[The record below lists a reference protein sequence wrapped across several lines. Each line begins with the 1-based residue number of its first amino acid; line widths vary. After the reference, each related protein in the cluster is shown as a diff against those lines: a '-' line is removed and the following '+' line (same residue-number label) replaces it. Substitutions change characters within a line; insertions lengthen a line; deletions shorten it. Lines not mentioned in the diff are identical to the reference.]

1 MQVRSSTIIHP
12 GHLSQPF
19 NTALTRAS
27 EDRATQRLNLK
38 DASLFGKTGEALES
52 IENRLGW
59 MDSITE
65 MKLRL
70 TEIDFFAK
78 AVLEDGYAHIALL
91 GMGGSSL
98 APEVFKRIFGLRAG
112 IKSFDILDTTDPHE
126 ILSVVERIELSRTL
140 FIVASKSGKT
150 IETLSQAKYFWNLME
165 NSQVDNPGQHFV
177 AITDPGS
184 SLVEMGK
191 RKMFRNVF
199 LNEPDIG
206 GRYSA
211 LSFFGL
217 VPAAF
222 TGASLKDILKYAEEE
237 QLNCNDNSYD
247 TNEAFRMGALWAIG
261 SERGVDKLTFL
272 ATESLR
278 PFVPWV
284 EQLIAE
290 STGKEGKGI
299 IPIEGETIATSDE
312 YGSDRMF
319 VFLVSESDRISDDDS
334 LEILRKEL
342 IAQGAPVIDIT
353 FPGLEWIGAGFF
365 QMEYATAVAG
375 YQLGINPFDEPNVQE
390 SKDNTAEI
398 LQHYDESGVFP
409 ILETVE
415 CWESLEV
422 TELGDP
428 GTFPP
433 EVLESPQRTLKR
445 FFSSVGEESY
455 ISILLYL
462 PRSKELESAVSDLRT
477 SLRNKFGVATTRGY
491 GPRFLHSIGQLY
503 KGGTPSGIFIVF
515 TGTDSERIPIPEA
528 SYNFGQLKSAQTI
541 GDTQALVKRGLSTM
555 MINLSSDPIGGIDQF
570 RVLIEKAFRDKK
582 PQRRKPSP
590 IKAEATK

>member
-1 MQVRSSTIIHP
+1 MQVRNSTTIHP
-12 GHLSQPF
+12 GHLSQPLA
-19 NTALTRAS
+19 TALTRAS
-27 EDRATQRLNLK
+27 EDRAIQKLNLK
-38 DASLFGKTGEALES
+38 DVSLFGKTGSALEN

-65 MKLRL
+65 MKSKL
-70 TEIDFFAK
+70 TEIETFANT
-78 AVLEDGYAHIALL
+78 VLDDGYAHIVLL

-98 APEVFKRIFGLRAG
+98 APEVFKRTFGMKAG
-112 IKSFDILDTTDPHE
+112 VKSFDILDTTDPQE
-126 ILSVVERIELSRTL
+126 ILTVVEKIELSQTL

-150 IETLSQAKYFWNLME
+150 IETLSLAKYFWNLME

-199 LNEPDIG
+199 LNQPDIG

-211 LSFFGL
+211 LSYFGL

-222 TGASLKDILKYAEEE
+222 TGANLKGILKYAEEE

-247 TNEAFRMGALWAIG
+247 TNEAFRMGVLWAVG
-261 SERGVDKLTFL
+261 AERGVDKLTFL
-272 ATESLR
+272 ATQSLR

-290 STGKEGKGI
+290 STGKEGKGV
-299 IPIEGETIATSDE
+299 IPIEGEPIAASNE

-319 VFLVSESDRISDDDS
+319 VFLVIESDISDDNDS

-342 IAQGAPVIDIT
+342 IAKGAPVIDIT
-353 FPGLEWIGAGFF
+353 FPGSEWIGAGFY

-398 LQHYDESGVFP
+398 LQHYEESGVFP

-422 TELGDP
+422 TELGAP

-462 PRSKELESAVSDLRT
+462 PRSKELENAVSDLRA

-491 GPRFLHSIGQLY
+491 GPRFLHSVGQLY
-503 KGGTPSGIFIVF
+503 KGGPPSGIFIVF
-515 TGTDSERIPIPEA
+515 AGTDSERIPIPEVG
-528 SYNFGQLKSAQTI
+528 YNFGQLKSAQTI
-541 GDTQALVKRGLSTM
+541 GDTQALAKRGLPTM

-570 RVLIEKAFRDKK
+570 RVLIEKTFRDKK
-582 PQRRKPSP
+582 PQSKKTSLRK
-590 IKAEATK
+590 AVATK